1 MASLARSVLDMMRL
15 RSGPQDLPA
24 SRALT
29 VILAIAY
36 VSQGFVAGSVLGEP
50 DSAPRTILAIA
61 VQFGVVLAMLNMR
74 NLQQRVDQT
83 ISALSATGFLFSV
96 VSIAVLSRLQPGETD
111 PNVALIYLALFIW
124 SLIVDAHIYRHA
136 FSFKM
141 SMGVLVSVSIFAAN
155 LVLLQMV
162 FG

>member
-1 MASLARSVLDMMRL
+1 MASIARSVLNMMRL

-29 VILAIAY
+29 VVLALTY
-36 VSQGFVAGSVLGEP
+36 VSQGFIAGSVLGEP

-61 VQFGVVLAMLNMR
+61 VQFGVVLALLNMR
-74 NLQQRVDQT
+74 NQQSRVEQT
-83 ISALSATGFLFSV
+83 ISALSATGFIFGMI
-96 VSIAVLSRLQPGETD
+96 SIAILSRLQPGETNPD
-111 PNVALIYLALFIW
+111 IALFYLALFVW

-141 SMGVLVSVSIFAAN
+141 SMGVLVSVSIFATN